1 MDLFKRFVFGQA
13 FNRNIR
19 AVTGEERTTER
30 FSVFEHK
37 PFWKSFFPPPRSEAC
52 LTTSVLALF
61 SAAGLA
67 RDSSQ
72 RRQGRF
78 PSPYR

>member
-1 MDLFKRFVFGQA
+1 MDLFKRFVFGQT

-52 LTTSVLALF
+52 LTTSVLAL
-61 SAAGLA
+61 SYNQRAEPCAEKERA
-67 RDSSQ
+67 SSK
-72 RRQGRF
+72 
-78 PSPYR
+78 